1 MLKWLRMALGGPD
14 HPTAAHGPFL
24 DRGVVPLAQQAL
36 LAAINPATGKRW
48 NSNARYVVAAGLL
61 LELAHEGR
69 ITVSGTGRKARYTV
83 LDSAPLGSPELDSA
97 LSGLDAG
104 GVGRTVARNVVL
116 LPTDNQLAK
125 RLVTEG
131 LLVEETGRMLAV
143 FPTRRLRPT
152 PAAGRDELIAR
163 VRAAL
168 LGESAPDDRTAL
180 LIAALGLGTPT
191 KLFVPKDRVKE
202 ADRQQEMVVNG
213 IGSDG
218 LAIVSAVAAVRD
230 RDQSDYSS
238 SN

>member
-1 MLKWLRMALGGPD
+1 MALGSPD

-24 DRGVVPLAQQAL
+24 DRGVAPLAQQAF

-61 LELAHEGR
+61 LELAFEGR

-104 GVGRTVARNVVL
+104 GVGRTVTRNVVL
-116 LPTDNQLAK
+116 LPTDNQLAE

-152 PAAGRDELIAR
+152 PAAGRDELVAR

-168 LGESAPDDRTAL
+168 LGEVPPDDRTAL
-180 LIAALGLGTPT
+180 LIAALGLGAPT
-191 KLFVPKDRVKE
+191 TLFVPKDRAKE
-202 ADRQQEMVVNG
+202 ANRQQERIVNG

-230 RDQSDYSS
+230 RDQSGYSS
-238 SN
+238 ST

>member
-1 MLKWLRMALGGPD
+1 MLEWLRMALGVPD
-14 HPTAAHGPFL
+14 RPTAARRPPL
-24 DRGVVPLAQQAL
+24 DRGVAPLAQQAF

-48 NSNARYVVAAGLL
+48 NNNANYVVAAALM
-61 LELAHEGR
+61 LELAYEGR

-83 LDSAPLGSPELDSA
+83 LDSGPLGVLELDSA

-116 LPTDNQLAK
+116 LPTDDQLSK

-131 LLVEETGRMLAV
+131 LLVEETGRTLGV
-143 FPTRRLRPT
+143 LPTRRLRPT
-152 PAAGRDELIAR
+152 PDAGRDEVIAR

-168 LGESAPDDRTAL
+168 LGESVPDDRTAL

-191 KLFVPKDRVKE
+191 KLFVSKDRVKE
-202 ADRQQEMVVNG
+202 ADRQQQRIVDG

-218 LAIVSAVAAVRD
+218 LAIVSAIAAVRD
-230 RDQSDYSS
+230 RNQSD
-238 SN
+238 